1 MSYHPLRELT
11 FARVREF
18 LREPEAIFWVY
29 GFPILLAV
37 GLGIAFRT
45 RGEEPVR
52 VWIET
57 PAQAIPSRAPEAA
70 AVDSLEKDPRFR
82 VERKTPEECRAGLAL
97 GRSDLVIQVGE
108 EVRFEFDPRRLESA
122 LARQWAD
129 AAIQTAAGRR
139 DAVKTA
145 EAKIEEHGSRYI
157 DFLIPGLIG
166 MNLMGGGLW
175 GVGFVIVDL
184 RVRKLLKRFLATP
197 MRKRDFLLSILGS
210 RLLFLVPEV
219 VLLLLVGRFVFDVP
233 NRGSL
238 FAVAAVVAVAAL
250 GFSGLGLLIASRA
263 NKIETISGLMNLVM
277 LPMWLLSGIFFSS
290 ERFPDAIQP
299 FIHALPLTAANDAL
313 RAVMLEGRSL
323 ASQASELL
331 LLAAWG
337 LGSFAL
343 SMRWF
348 RWI

>member
-1 MSYHPLRELT
+1 MSHHPLRELIL
-11 FARVREF
+11 ARVREF
-18 LREPEAIFWVY
+18 FREPEAIFWVY

-45 RGEEPVR
+45 SGEEPVR
-52 VWIET
+52 IWIET
-57 PAQAIPSRAPEAA
+57 PAQPPLLGPTEG
-70 AVDSLEKDPRFR
+70 AVAECLEKDSRFR
-82 VERKTPEECRAGLAL
+82 VERKPAEECRAGLTL
-97 GRSDLVIQVGE
+97 GRADLVIRLGDG
-108 EVRFEFDPRRLESA
+108 VRFEFDPRRPESA

-129 AAIQTAAGRR
+129 AAIQSAGGRR

-145 EAKIEEHGSRYI
+145 EARIDEHGARYI

-210 RLLFLVPEV
+210 RMLFLVPEV
-219 VLLLLVGRFVFDVP
+219 VLLLLVGRLAFGVP

-238 FAVAAVVAVAAL
+238 AAVASVVVVAAL
-250 GFSGLGLLIASRA
+250 SFSGLGLLVASRA

-290 ERFPDAIQP
+290 ERFPDEIQP
-299 FIHALPLTAANDAL
+299 FIQALPLTAANDAL
-313 RAVMLEGRSL
+313 RSVMLEGKSL
-323 ASQASELL
+323 PSQASELV

-337 LGSFAL
+337 LVSFAL